1 MIASV
6 KGRLTEKGDNYVI
19 IWIGG
24 IGLRIGV
31 PAGIIKGYDLEENV
45 LLYTHLVVRDDNIS
59 IYGFDDKEQLEIF
72 QELLR
77 VNGIGPRLAL
87 VIISTLSINQIIN
100 AVSSQQAYIFNQ
112 VPGIGNKTAQK
123 IIFHLNDR
131 IKNIMGI
138 RLISDA
144 KEINNDLMDA
154 LIALGYS
161 VVESQAAVQ
170 SLPKDAPELL
180 EERIRLALQY
190 FSS

>member
-6 KGRLTEKGDNYVI
+6 KGRLTEKGDNHVVI
-19 IWIGG
+19 YIGG

-59 IYGFDDKEQLEIF
+59 IYGFDVKEQLEIF

-123 IIFHLNDR
+123 IIFQLNDR

-138 RLISDA
+138 RSISDA

-161 VVESQAAVQ
+161 VVESQAALQ